1 MAAILPVSWKK
12 SGSHGYGRLIS
23 EFTIPL
29 QSNMISVVRVA
40 YRRETLKFAWQA
52 KTPYIEINKT
62 NTTKPIIVPLG
73 INSPAITAPTANR
86 K

>member
-1 MAAILPVSWKK
+1 MAAMFPVSWKK
-12 SGSHGYGRLIS
+12 AGSHGYGRLIS

-29 QSNMISVVRVA
+29 QSSMISVVRVA
-40 YRRETLKFAWQA
+40 YRREALKFAWQA
-52 KTPYIEINKT
+52 KAPHIEINKA

-73 INSPAITAPTANR
+73 INSFIITAHAANR